1 MIDIWCGRAHR
12 LWDPMLGRIA
22 DDYHLGR
29 RIVVLV
35 PEQYT
40 LQAERDLMRDLGL
53 KGFFRLDVV
62 SPTRLQFRVFDALGK
77 DPRVPIDERGKAMT
91 VTRAL
96 GKVSKDLS
104 FYHGAHERPGLI
116 RQMGEL
122 LSAFK
127 GLQLDPQAL
136 RELALGM
143 PESGFAYKLKDAA
156 LVYDAYEGLLAGQY
170 ADAQDIHRDMLS
182 RLEKSGMFRDTRVY
196 VYGFDILTETFAQTL
211 LRLGAQAESL
221 LITMVADRAEAPDG
235 EAFQTVMHSV
245 NRLMDKYRK
254 QKLDYRFSWLEP
266 APLDVPPP
274 IAHLEAHFLDVG
286 QTSFNQTVQALR
298 LYAAPTP
305 YQEVQH
311 LAQETL
317 IALKRG
323 VPASAIAVLCGNLPL
338 YRGLIEAAFADW
350 GIPCYIADKLPLNAH
365 PIVRYLL
372 AALRCA
378 ADGWQ
383 KEDAMDLI
391 KSGFC
396 DLNPE
401 EAWALENYALAFGIR
416 AKRWLVP
423 FDKGDAGQRLAMEPL
438 RRKLSEPVE
447 LLHRRLVAAETA
459 AQSLQAVLDFLE
471 ACRIN
476 EKAQAMEQA
485 LLAHRLP
492 KEAMQLRQVLAGL
505 AEVFVQMMALMA
517 DERIPLG
524 HFADWLETA
533 LSESEVGSLPPE
545 HDRVQAGQLGNLLVH
560 RPRVVFLLGLNEG
573 VLSAPENALLTQAEA
588 QSIETRLDVSLGLS
602 PQGKEE
608 LALLDLWKALSAP
621 SEKLYLS
628 YALANEEGGALRPLV
643 YLDNIARMFPMLLE
657 EGGVLSG
664 DAQDADPKP
673 MAPGPA
679 MDAMALK
686 LRRGALDD
694 TWADAWAFLSHD
706 PSWRTQ
712 AQALAAAARGETPQA
727 DIGDSLA
734 KALFDTSGVS
744 VSRLESM
751 AACPYQHFVDYG
763 LRPRIRQE
771 WTVEAVDVGSFY
783 HAALEDFIRRADDDA
798 AWPNISQTACDE
810 LMDSAI
816 APFVKAWDSLPFHD
830 TARLRKTSETYQK
843 VLRSTAWVLTQGARQ
858 SAFRPDGTEL
868 RFGRGALLPPII
880 LPLPDGSRVE
890 LHGVI
895 DRVDRY
901 AGEEGQY
908 LRVVDY
914 KSGNAKLKP
923 AKIWAGTQL
932 QLLIY
937 LKAAL
942 DADPGAMPAGAF
954 YQHLGD
960 PLISTEKLEEVPEG
974 IFEALRLS
982 GLVLRDLSVVRLMDG
997 EGDLTLGPM
1006 FTKAGEPRKG
1016 KALLSLDEFGILGR
1030 YAVRKAASLAQGIR
1044 KGDTARSP
1052 LFDETDRGP
1061 CDYCRYSGICRL
1073 DALDG
1078 SAAKRRLRAMSIEQL
1093 VESAADGQPGAT
1105 REDEAK

>member
-12 LWDPMLGRIA
+12 LWDPMIKRIA
-22 DDYHLGR
+22 DDYQQGR
-29 RIVVLV
+29 QIVVLV

-77 DPRVPIDERGKAMT
+77 DPRVPIDERGKALT
-91 VTRAL
+91 VARAL
-96 GKVSKDLS
+96 SKVRKDLT
-104 FYHGAHERPGLI
+104 FYQGAHERPGLI

-122 LSAFK
+122 LSTFK
-127 GLQLDPQAL
+127 GLQLTPQAL
-136 RELALGM
+136 RDLAKGM

-156 LVYDAYEGLLAGQY
+156 LVYGAYEDLLARQY
-170 ADAQDIHRDMLS
+170 ADAQDIHLDMLM
-182 RLEKSGMFRDTRVY
+182 RLEKSRMFRDTQVF
-196 VYGFDILTETFAQTL
+196 VYGFDTLTENLTQTL
-211 LRLGAQAESL
+211 LQLGAQADSL

-235 EAFQTVMHSV
+235 EAFLTVMHSV
-245 NRLMDKYRK
+245 TRLMDKYRK
-254 QKLDYRFSWLEP
+254 RKLDYRFSWFEP

-274 IAHLEAHFLDVG
+274 IAHLEAHFLDV
-286 QTSFNQTVQALR
+286 NQVPYLDTVRALR

-323 VPASAIAVLCGNLPL
+323 IPASRIVVLCGDLPL

-350 GIPCYIADKLPLNAH
+350 GIPCYVADKLPLNAH

-383 KEDAMDLI
+383 TDDAVDLI

-396 DLNPE
+396 DLSPE

-416 AKRWLVP
+416 GKRWLAP
-423 FDKGDAGQRLAMEPL
+423 FEKGEAEQRLAMEPL
-438 RRKLSEPVE
+438 RRKLSEPLE
-447 LLHRRLVAAETA
+447 LLHQRLVKAETA
-459 AQSLQAVLDFLE
+459 AQSLQATLDFLE
-471 ACRIN
+471 TSRIR
-476 EKAQAMEQA
+476 EKAQALEQV
-485 LLAHRLP
+485 LLSHHLP
-492 KEAMQLRQVLAGL
+492 KEAMQLRQVLASL
-505 AEVFVQMMALMA
+505 AEVFAQMIALMA
-517 DERIPLG
+517 DERIPLK
-524 HFADWLETA
+524 HFADWLEAA

-573 VLSAPENALLTQAEA
+573 VLSAPENALLTKAEA
-588 QSIETRLDVSLGLS
+588 ESIESELDVSLGLS

-608 LALLDLWKALSAP
+608 LALLDLWKALCAP
-621 SEKLYLS
+621 GEMLYLS

-643 YLDNIARMFPMLLE
+643 YLDNIARMFPKLLE

-664 DAQDADPKP
+664 GVQDENLLP

-686 LRRGALDD
+686 LRQGELDD
-694 TWADAWAFLSHD
+694 TWADAWAYLSRD
-706 PSWRTQ
+706 PSWWKH
-712 AQALAAAARGETPQA
+712 AQALVAAARGETPQA
-727 DIGDSLA
+727 DIGDALA
-734 KALFDTSGVS
+734 NALFDTASVS

-763 LRPRIRQE
+763 LRPQMRRE
-771 WTVEAVDVGSFY
+771 WTVEPVDVGSFY
-783 HAALEDFIRRADDDA
+783 HAALEDFIRRVDRDPT
-798 AWPNISQTACDE
+798 WPNISQAACDD
-810 LMDSAI
+810 LMDSSI
-816 APFVKAWDSLPFHD
+816 APYVKAWDSLPFYD
-830 TARLRKTSETYQK
+830 TARLRKTSEGYQR
-843 VLRSTAWVLTQGARQ
+843 VLRRTAWILTQGARQ
-858 SAFRPDGTEL
+858 SAFRPDETEL
-868 RFGRGALLPPII
+868 RFGRGAALPPII
-880 LPLPDGSRVE
+880 LPMPDGSQVA

-901 AGEEGQY
+901 VGEEGQY

-914 KSGNAKLKP
+914 KSGNVRLKP
-923 AKIWAGTQL
+923 ARIWAGTQL

-942 DADPGAMPAGAF
+942 DADPGALPAGTF

-960 PLISTEKLEEVPEG
+960 PLISTEKPDEVSEG
-974 IFEALRLS
+974 IFEALRLN
-982 GLVLRDLSVVRLMDG
+982 GLVLKDLSVVRLMDG

-1016 KALLSLDEFGILGR
+1016 KALLSLDEFDKLGHH
-1030 YAVRKAASLAQGIR
+1030 AIRKATSLAQGIR

-1052 LFDETDRGP
+1052 LFDESGRGP

-1078 SAAKRRLRAMSIEQL
+1078 SAAKRRLPAMSIEEL
-1093 VESAADGQPGAT
+1093 VENM
-1105 REDEAK
+1105 EDEGPGT